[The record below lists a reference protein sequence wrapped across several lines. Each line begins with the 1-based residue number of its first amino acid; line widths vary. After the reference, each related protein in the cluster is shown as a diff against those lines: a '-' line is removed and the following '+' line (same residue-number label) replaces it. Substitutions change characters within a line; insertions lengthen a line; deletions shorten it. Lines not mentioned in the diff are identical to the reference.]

1 MLKTKQ
7 VKFHKVEKGQT
18 LKEIAKTYSVSES
31 LLAKENR
38 LYSAPKAGQVLT
50 LPTEKG
56 NAYLVKEGD
65 TKALLSGGEDAF
77 QKKNGTDV
85 FYIGMRVIL

>member
-18 LKEIAKTYSVSES
+18 LCEIAKAYSVSES
-31 LLAKENR
+31 LLARENR
-38 LYSAPKAGQVLT
+38 LSAPPKVGQILA
-50 LPTEKG
+50 LPTERG

-65 TKALLSGGEDAF
+65 TKALLSGSENAF
-77 QKKNGTDV
+77 LKKNGTDV